1 MNPYILQFLADM
13 ATAILTIAGVAYL
26 PLIVLIVFRA
36 GGLRGLNEENASER
50 LLDLCCDTLK
60 EQIKNKIEELLQV
73 YYNNSVPLP
82 SGRRIQDAAAFLHQD
97 SESLEQLLMI
107 LKNMTELGVQSQE
120 FLQVLLYLSQ

>member
-1 MNPYILQFLADM
+1 MNPSILEFLADM

-36 GGLRGLNEENASER
+36 GGLRGLNEENANER

-60 EQIKNKIEELLQV
+60 EQIKNKIEELLQG
-73 YYNNSVPLP
+73 YYSVPLP

-97 SESLEQLLMI
+97 SESLEQLLLI
-107 LKNMTELGVQSQE
+107 LKNLTELGVQSQE
-120 FLQVLLYLSQ
+120 FIKILLYLSQ